1 MSIKR
6 LLFVAWGG
14 MIRALLIQLNIC
26 TTHPQRSTTNANI
39 QLLGAPGRIAI
50 SSCINWWIL
59 SIWSTSSCG
68 SWHPLSTAW
77 RGRCH
82 SSSRSVHFPHQLL
95 QNLRSCHLL
104 TTGWPRFWK
113 KNSCILVTLWFA
125 GSMLCYPYWNW
136 LTSRDLHFWQNIT
149 NSIRWIFHLWSM
161 FTRSSALSPSSPYS
175 NQEFISP
182 FHKLCDS
189 LRKGAQG
196 IAKRISFRNGT
207 LSRWMMGIQ
216 SSGPPL
222 HECNRILRVH
232 RLAMLWQL
240 NDLDAWM
247 FNTFQLN
254 GLWLFWNG
262 CIPYSSFI
270 LQYQ

>member
-1 MSIKR
+1 MNPFNLIHQFLWVLAPTRHGMAWPMSLQFSVR
-6 LLFVAWGG
+6 PLPTSTVAKS
-14 MIRALLIQLNIC
+14 AVVS
-26 TTHPQRSTTNANI
+26 STNYW
-39 QLLGAPGRIAI
+39 L
-50 SSCINWWIL
+50 
-59 SIWSTSSCG
+59 TSF
-68 SWHPLSTAW
+68 L
-77 RGRCH
+77 
-82 SSSRSVHFPHQLL
+82 
-95 QNLRSCHLL
+95 
-104 TTGWPRFWK
+104 K

-149 NSIRWIFHLWSM
+149 NSIRWIFDLWSM

-240 NDLDAWM
+240 NDLDGWM

-262 CIPYSSFI
+262 CIPYYSFI

>member
-68 SWHPLSTAW
+68 SWHPLGTAW

-95 QNLRSCHLL
+95 QNLRSGHLP
-104 TTGWPRFWK
+104 TTDWPRFWK
-113 KNSCILVTLWFA
+113 KTVASLSLY
-125 GSMLCYPYWNW
+125 GLQGPCYA
-136 LTSRDLHFWQNIT
+136 

-232 RLAMLWQL
+232 RLAMLWEL

-247 FNTFQLN
+247 FNTF
-254 GLWLFWNG
+254 
-262 CIPYSSFI
+262 
-270 LQYQ
+270 